1 MLARTIEN
9 LPTLL
14 KNIAVFSRAAS
25 DLFGNKRSGDQI
37 GPMLAGAFM
46 LTTTKEVTLET
57 ATAWI
62 AKQSWDWHTA
72 AYDDSDASKLV
83 TYIMTA
89 RVRYDHLGMNREA
102 AVGDLVSKA
111 HSQTDEHRHEADKAL
126 RQYGLRVKDGMLC
139 IANQAPQLRKLLAD
153 TPYNPWA
160 RTLGDYPSADN
171 MDNKA
176 VYFMAGLTSKAIAI
190 PVDDVLGRDAV
201 DHGEEELPFGA
212 EDIG

>member
-1 MLARTIEN
+1 
-9 LPTLL
+9 
-14 KNIAVFSRAAS
+14 
-25 DLFGNKRSGDQI
+25 
-37 GPMLAGAFM
+37 
-46 LTTTKEVTLET
+46 
-57 ATAWI
+57 
-62 AKQSWDWHTA
+62 
-72 AYDDSDASKLV
+72 
-83 TYIMTA
+83 
-89 RVRYDHLGMNREA
+89 
-102 AVGDLVSKA
+102 
-111 HSQTDEHRHEADKAL
+111 
-126 RQYGLRVKDGMLC
+126 
-139 IANQAPQLRKLLAD
+139 LRKLLAD